1 MLTNP
6 TPITTEPVPAKVYD
20 KLHLY
25 SLSAIHPTTDSGSMT
40 VELLPATADGE
51 LATGDKVQRMSCPLY
66 PALNE
71 VPELAAAF
79 AAVLAAIPA
88 TQAWLASQNQQ
99 EETPNE

>member
-25 SLSAIHPTTDSGSMT
+25 SLVAMHPDQNSGSIT
-40 VELLPATADGE
+40 VELLPSTSAGE
-51 LATGDKVQRMSCPLY
+51 LASGDNVQRLSCPLY

-71 VPELAAAF
+71 VPELSAAF

-88 TQAWLASQNQQ
+88 TLAWLDAQQ
-99 EETPNE
+99 ETLDNE